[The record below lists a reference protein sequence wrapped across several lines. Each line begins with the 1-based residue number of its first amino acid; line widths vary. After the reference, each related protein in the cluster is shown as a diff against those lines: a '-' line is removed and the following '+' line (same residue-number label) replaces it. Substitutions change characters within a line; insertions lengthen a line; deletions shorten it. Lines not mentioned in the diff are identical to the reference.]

1 MPDSLLAVRDVIVR
15 FGGVTAVDG
24 VSFSI
29 VDREIT
35 GIIGPNG
42 AGKSTLMNVVS
53 GFVKPRS
60 GSVSLRG
67 QSLDRESP
75 SQRARLGLGRTF
87 QIPRLFRG
95 LTVAEN
101 VAVAARQRSSSRP
114 GPIDVL
120 EACGVADIAARRV
133 EQLDAGQQRFVEL
146 ARCLALRPRLVLLDE
161 PATGLR
167 EADVAK
173 LSSILRQ
180 LRDDFGTAAM
190 IVSHDMT
197 LIHAACD
204 RVAMLDF
211 GTVVVEGSPDTVCRD
226 PRVIDAYLGQSN
238 EAAAP

>member
-1 MPDSLLAVRDVIVR
+1 MADALLAVRDVTVR
-15 FGGVTAVDG
+15 FGGVTAVNG

-29 VDREIT
+29 VDRQIS
-35 GIIGPNG
+35 GVIGPNG
-42 AGKSTLMNVVS
+42 AGKSTLMNVIS

-60 GSVSLRG
+60 GLLSLRG

-75 SQRARLGLGRTF
+75 SQRARMGLGRTF
-87 QIPRLFRG
+87 QVPRLFRG
-95 LTVAEN
+95 LTVEEN

-114 GPIDVL
+114 GPTDVL
-120 EACGVADIAARRV
+120 EVCGVADIAERRV

-173 LSSILRQ
+173 LSSVLRR
-180 LRDDFGTAAM
+180 LRDDFGMAAM

-197 LIHAACD
+197 LIHATCD
-204 RVAMLDF
+204 HVTMLDF
-211 GTVVVEGSPDTVCRD
+211 GSVIVEGSPDAVCRD
-226 PRVIDAYLGQSN
+226 PRVIDAYLGQPN
-238 EAAAP
+238 QAVGQ